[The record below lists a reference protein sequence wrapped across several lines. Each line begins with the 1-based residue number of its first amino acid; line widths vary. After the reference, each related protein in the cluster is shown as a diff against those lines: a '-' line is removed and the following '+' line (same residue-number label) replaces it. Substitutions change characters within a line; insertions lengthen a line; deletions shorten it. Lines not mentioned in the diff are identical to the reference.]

1 MIWAGAAL
9 AAAMPASAANV
20 AVPADWNRAI
30 VEVADVDSLSLSPD
44 GKAMLF
50 RTSRASIAQ
59 NRVLLEWHLLNTA
72 TGETRT
78 IGSGGDA
85 IFDDPGLLRAEAPLW
100 LADGSGAALRQRSEG
115 ATGIWLYRRASNR
128 LSPVVTRAAD
138 VEYLRLAPDGMSLL
152 YDVGPSRAD
161 IRAAEEAERDRGIRV
176 SQKVD
181 LAQNLFRGGSVEGR
195 MASQRLS
202 GYWYMRDG
210 LLASAP
216 RQTRRWDSR
225 TGSDVADGT
234 PRTPAPFVPPSLTAA
249 ASLVSPG
256 KGNAEAQWDGFAGK
270 LQWRPATGRPVRCVA
285 ELCRTR
291 RVSSLAWIVEGR
303 DLLATFTDRH
313 HRQTLARWDVRQN
326 RLHILATGDGL
337 LSGSRKG
344 SLACQ
349 VNRQAAY
356 CVRAGAANPPELVR
370 VDLANGA
377 VSKVFD
383 PNGALQQRYRP
394 RVEPIALALADG
406 RPVAGVLLGPS
417 GEPGKSAPLFVNYYR
432 CEGFLRG
439 GEGDEWPIA
448 ALIDAGF
455 LIACLNG
462 APFKGKQDALAT
474 YEDGLTAVRLLI
486 NRLAAEGRIDRKRV
500 AMGGFS
506 FGSEVAMRTATNSNL
521 LAALSIASGQTEPTD
536 YWYGAILGDAHDKV
550 TRDVWGLGRPEET
563 PERWRVVSPAF
574 NVASIRAPVLFQLPE
589 QEARRIPE
597 LFVRLRASGTPVD
610 FYAYPDEA
618 HIKVEPRH
626 RAAVFDRNFDW
637 FAYWLLD
644 RRDPDPAKAEQYR
657 AWDDMRVLRSPGTE
671 AAPAG

>member
-1 MIWAGAAL
+1 MFWAGAML
-9 AAAMPASAANV
+9 AAASSASMASVAA
-20 AVPADWNRAI
+20 PADWNRAI

-44 GKAMLF
+44 GRALLF
-50 RTSRASIAQ
+50 RTSRASIEQ
-59 NRVLLEWHLLNTA
+59 NRVLLEWHLLDTGS
-72 TGETRT
+72 GETRT

-100 LADGSGAALRQRSEG
+100 LADGSGAALRQRSDG
-115 ATGIWLYRRASNR
+115 ATGIWLYRRASNG
-128 LSPVVTRAAD
+128 LAPAIVGAAD
-138 VEYLRLAPDGMSLL
+138 VENLRLAPDGVSLL
-152 YDVGPSRAD
+152 YEVGPSRAD
-161 IRAAEEAERDRGIRV
+161 IRAAEEAERDQGIRV
-176 SQKVD
+176 TQKVD

-202 GYWYMRDG
+202 GYWYMRSG
-210 LLASAP
+210 LLVSAP
-216 RQTRRWDSR
+216 RQTRRWDSA
-225 TGSDVADGT
+225 TGKDSAEGL
-234 PRTPAPFVPPSLTAA
+234 PRDPAPFTPPSLTAV
-249 ASLVSPG
+249 ASLASPG
-256 KGNAEAQWDGFAGK
+256 KGIADAQWDGFSGK
-270 LQWRPATGRPVRCVA
+270 LGWQPAHGRSIRCAA

-303 DLLATFTDRH
+303 EILATFTDRH
-313 HRQTLARWDVRQN
+313 HRQTLARWNVRQN
-326 RLHILATGDGL
+326 QLRILAASDGL

-349 VNRQAAY
+349 VNRRAAY

-370 VDLANGA
+370 VDLGDGR
-377 VSKVFD
+377 VSTMFD
-383 PNGALQQRYRP
+383 PNATLRQRYRP
-394 RVEPIALALADG
+394 QVEPVALTLADG
-406 RPVAGVLLGPS
+406 RSIAGVLLGPT
-417 GEPGKSAPLFVNYYR
+417 GEPGQPAPLFVNYYR

-455 LIACLNG
+455 LVACLNS

-474 YEDGLTAVRLLI
+474 YEDGVSVVRTLI
-486 NRLAAEGRIDRKRV
+486 DRLAAAGRIDRKRV

-506 FGSEVAMRTATNSNL
+506 FGSEVAMRTATNSDL
-521 LAALSIASGQTEPTD
+521 LAALSIASGQTEPAD

-563 PERWRVVSPAF
+563 PERWREVSPAL
-574 NVASIRAPVLFQLPE
+574 NVAAIRVPVLFQLPE
-589 QEARRIPE
+589 QEARRMPE

-610 FYAYPDEA
+610 FYAFPDEA

-626 RAAVFDRNFDW
+626 RSAVFDRNFDW

-644 RRDPDPAKAEQYR
+644 RRDPDPAKQDRYQ
-657 AWDDMRVLRSPGTE
+657 AWDEMRVRRSTRAE
-671 AAPAG
+671 AAPGG